1 MDYSK
6 SDWKLFQKKVPD
18 WQEAYI
24 EKLLKEYINLLEE
37 PKLPSIKFWELK
49 KRISNDQKSP
59 GVLIEMTKKEMF
71 LNIVDLI
78 NIGAITIADLDG
90 FSNEL
95 IDNVEMHLK
104 RMSITQ
110 LKQRRD

>member
-37 PKLPSIKFWELK
+37 PKLPSIKFWKLK
-49 KRISNDQKSP
+49 ERISNDVKTP
-59 GVLIEMTKKEMF
+59 GVVSVMTKKDMF
-71 LNIVDLI
+71 FNIVDLI
-78 NIGAITIADLDG
+78 NLGAITMTNLDG
-90 FSNEL
+90 YSNEL
-95 IDNVEMHLK
+95 IENVELHLK
-104 RMSITQ
+104 RMSNT
-110 LKQRRD
+110 

>member
-6 SDWKLFQKKVPD
+6 SNCKLFQKKVPD

-24 EKLLKEYINLLEE
+24 GKLLKEYIALLESPKE
-37 PKLPSIKFWELK
+37 PSTKFQELK
-49 KRISNDQKSP
+49 ERISNDVKTP
-59 GVLIEMTKKEMF
+59 GVVIVMTKKDMF
-71 LNIVDLI
+71 FNIVDLI
-78 NIGAITIADLDG
+78 NLGAITMADLDG

-104 RMSITQ
+104 RMSIT
-110 LKQRRD
+110 

>member
-24 EKLLKEYINLLEE
+24 GKLLKEYIALIQSPKE
-37 PKLPSIKFWELK
+37 PSTKFRELK
-49 KRISNDQKSP
+49 ERISNDVKTL

-78 NIGAITIADLDG
+78 NIGAITIADLDD

-95 IDNVEMHLK
+95 IENVEMHLK
-104 RMSITQ
+104 RMSNT
-110 LKQRRD
+110 

>member
-24 EKLLKEYINLLEE
+24 GKLLKEYIALLESPKE
-37 PKLPSIKFWELK
+37 PSTKFWELK
-49 KRISNDQKSP
+49 ERISNDVKTP
-59 GVLIEMTKKEMF
+59 GVVIVMTKKDMF
-71 LNIVDLI
+71 FNIVDLI
-78 NIGAITIADLDG
+78 NLGAITMADLDG

-95 IDNVEMHLK
+95 IENVELHLK
-104 RMSITQ
+104 RMSNT
-110 LKQRRD
+110 

>member
-6 SDWKLFQKKVPD
+6 SYWKLFQKKGPN

-24 EKLLKEYINLLEE
+24 GKMLKEYIALIESPKE
-37 PKLPSIKFWELK
+37 PSTKFRELK
-49 KRISNDQKSP
+49 ERISNDVKTP
-59 GVLIEMTKKEMF
+59 GVVIVMTKKDMF
-71 LNIVDLI
+71 FNIVDLI
-78 NIGAITIADLDG
+78 NLGAITMADLDG

-104 RMSITQ
+104 RMSIT
-110 LKQRRD
+110 

>member
-24 EKLLKEYINLLEE
+24 KKLLKEYINLLEE

-49 KRISNDQKSP
+49 ERISND
-59 GVLIEMTKKEMF
+59 
-71 LNIVDLI
+71 
-78 NIGAITIADLDG
+78 
-90 FSNEL
+90 
-95 IDNVEMHLK
+95 
-104 RMSITQ
+104 
-110 LKQRRD
+110 